1 MTKKTTSKFL
11 KVICPECNKEQV
23 IFGKATSKINCNSC
37 SKLIAKPSGGKTIV
51 LAKVKE
57 VL

>member
-1 MTKKTTSKFL
+1 MINQPSSKFL
-11 KVICPECNKEQV
+11 KVACSCGNEQV
-23 IFGKATSKINCNSC
+23 IFGKASLKIKCDSCN
-37 SKLIAKPSGGKTIV
+37 KLIAKPSGGKTIV